1 MRHLDN
7 NLMSWGPMYGIVCD
21 FVPFLEPVG
30 LPFSP
35 LGVTILIP
43 GVWNDEICVFCGQ
56 PDFRLDFGAKSDE
69 FLRYFG
75 WLKPWFGVG
84 GVVKI
89 TVSVEHG
96 FSRFVTPF

>member
-1 MRHLDN
+1 M
-7 NLMSWGPMYGIVCD
+7 
-21 FVPFLEPVG
+21 G

-43 GVWNDEICVFCGQ
+43 GVWNGEICVFCGQ
-56 PDFRLDFGAKSDE
+56 PDVRLDFGAKSDE

-96 FSRFVTPF
+96 FSRFGSPF

>member
-1 MRHLDN
+1 MEFIEILGPFWI
-7 NLMSWGPMYGIVCD
+7 LWG
-21 FVPFLEPVG
+21 F
-30 LPFSP
+30 PFSP

-43 GVWNDEICVFCGQ
+43 GVWNGEICVFYGQ

-96 FSRFVTPF
+96 FS